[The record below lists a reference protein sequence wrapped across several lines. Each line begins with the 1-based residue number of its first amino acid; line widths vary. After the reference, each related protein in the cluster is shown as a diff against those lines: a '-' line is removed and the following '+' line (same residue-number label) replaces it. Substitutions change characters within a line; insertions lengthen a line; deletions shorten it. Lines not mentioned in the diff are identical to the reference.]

1 LLLMIGNDGLRV
13 LMEKWVAAL
22 LSAVSVLILP
32 HQNPHPVTTP
42 TQATPVIY
50 RVGGSVHR
58 KAMNPTTYRLF
69 VRFGA

>member
-1 LLLMIGNDGLRV
+1 MIGNDGLRV
-13 LMEKWVAAL
+13 LMEKVGELPFLNSRVLCSDPA
-22 LSAVSVLILP
+22 SAT
-32 HQNPHPVTTP
+32 NPHPVTTP